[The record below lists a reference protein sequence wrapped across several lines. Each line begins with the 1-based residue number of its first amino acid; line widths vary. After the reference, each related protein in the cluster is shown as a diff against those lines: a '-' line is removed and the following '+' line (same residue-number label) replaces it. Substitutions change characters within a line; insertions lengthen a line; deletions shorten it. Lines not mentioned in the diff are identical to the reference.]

1 MGRVSTRYSGTSIGR
16 CCSREQGGACLV
28 STAEEGDGDGSD
40 TDTSST
46 PLPPAFEGYA
56 TEPLAQSPAG
66 GPGKNGL
73 LEATFGRDG
82 GNPTRLLRDHV
93 KVPYHLTGTLET
105 DPAPGLTTLVAQE
118 PTGGVAQG
126 DRHRLAIDARS
137 GARAH
142 VTTQSATKVHSMNEN
157 YAHLDA
163 TLVAGPG
170 SHLEYLPGP
179 TIVNENARCLQTI
192 DVDPAPGSTVIVSD
206 VLVPDGLS
214 DHEPFEFDHYHARV
228 EAEYEGRLVCADA
241 VDLRPADR
249 DPRDAASVGEYG
261 VVGSLYVFAP
271 GSESETEVEAETAV
285 EADTDGDGHS
295 QSSPVDSG
303 SSETDGD
310 AGTDGLL
317 DRLADRIAAFDDVHA
332 GVSTLPYEVG
342 AVVRVVGHREADV
355 TGTVRAAWDEAR
367 QHTLGVGTPADRRY

>member
-1 MGRVSTRYSGTSIGR
+1 MS
-16 CCSREQGGACLV
+16 A
-28 STAEEGDGDGSD
+28 ADDGDDTGSA
-40 TDTSST
+40 T
-46 PLPPAFEGYA
+46 PLPPAFEAYA
-56 TEPLAQSPAG
+56 TESLAQSPAG

-82 GNPTRLLRDHV
+82 ENPTRLLRDHV

-163 TLVAGPG
+163 SLRAGPG

-192 DVDPAPGSTVIVSD
+192 DVNLAPGSTVIVSD

-214 DHEPFEFDHYHARV
+214 DHEPFAFDHYHASV

-241 VDLRPADR
+241 VDLRPAER

-271 GSESETEVEAETAV
+271 GSTSEG
-285 EADTDGDGHS
+285 TDGE
-295 QSSPVDSG
+295 SSAVGDG
-303 SSETDGD
+303 SSETDGE
-310 AGTDGLL
+310 ASTVELL
-317 DRLADRIAAFDDVHA
+317 DRLADRLAEFDDVHA
-332 GVSTLPYEVG
+332 GVSALPYEVG

-355 TGTVRAAWDEAR
+355 TATVRAAWDEAR
-367 QHTLGVGTPADRRY
+367 QHTLGVGAPADRRY